1 MKELRDHLV
10 KLLDWQEAHVNL
22 ANAIGDLPTEYRNR
36 KGEKVPYS
44 VWELLE
50 HLRITQWDILEFS
63 RDPSHQSPDW
73 PDGYWPTEPV
83 KSDQQW
89 QETLEK
95 YYNDLESFKQ
105 LIADTNQDLFTP
117 FAHGSGQTLFR
128 EVILLADHTAYH
140 TGQIVTVRKIL
151 GMGIWS

>member
-1 MKELRDHLV
+1 MKELRDQLV

-22 ANAIGDLPTEYRNR
+22 ENAISDLPTEYRNR
-36 KGEKVPYS
+36 KGEQVPYS

-73 PDGYWPTEPV
+73 PDGYWPPEPV
-83 KSDQQW
+83 KSEQQW

-105 LIADTNQDLFTP
+105 LVADTNQDLFTP

-151 GMGIWS
+151 GIWS